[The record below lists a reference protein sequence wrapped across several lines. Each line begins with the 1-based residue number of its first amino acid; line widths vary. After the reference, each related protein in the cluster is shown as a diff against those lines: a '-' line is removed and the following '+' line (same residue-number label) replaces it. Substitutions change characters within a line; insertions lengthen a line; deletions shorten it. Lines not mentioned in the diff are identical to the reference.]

1 MGVIYDKSAKQ
12 RISKL
17 LEDQEQNFQLVDKQE
32 SGKKI
37 ITYSVLVGITILA
50 ILGLKLITKGNAKK

>member
-1 MGVIYDKSAKQ
+1 MGVIYDKSAEQ

-17 LEDQEQNFQLVDKQE
+17 LDQQEENFQMVDKQE
-32 SGKKI
+32 RGKKI

>member
-1 MGVIYDKSAKQ
+1 M
-12 RISKL
+12 
-17 LEDQEQNFQLVDKQE
+17 VDKQE
-32 SGKKI
+32 RGKKI